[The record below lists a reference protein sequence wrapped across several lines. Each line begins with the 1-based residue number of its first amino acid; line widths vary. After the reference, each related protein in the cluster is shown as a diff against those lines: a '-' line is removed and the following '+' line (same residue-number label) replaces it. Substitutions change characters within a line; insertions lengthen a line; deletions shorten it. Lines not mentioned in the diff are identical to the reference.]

1 MSQEQLRAVL
11 IVVSDRAA
19 SGDRVDQTA
28 PKLAEALQQV
38 GICAEGSP
46 VIVPDEESRIAA
58 AIKAAAAV
66 AALVLT
72 TGGTGIAPRDVTP
85 EATRSVLD
93 REIPGLPEAM
103 RAASRK
109 KTPTADLSRAL
120 AGVCGQALVVNLP
133 GSPNGAEECLAA
145 ILPQVEHALR
155 LIRGAVRDCA
165 AELSRPPE
173 GAAPD
178 PASS

>member
-1 MSQEQLRAVL
+1 MQQEPLLAVL

-19 SGDRVDQTA
+19 SGDRVDRTA
-28 PKLAEALQQV
+28 PMLEEALRQV
-38 GICAEGSP
+38 GISAGGPP
-46 VIVPDEESRIAA
+46 VIVPDEKARIAT
-58 AIKAAAAV
+58 AITEAAAN

-72 TGGTGIAPRDVTP
+72 TGGTGIASRDVTP

-133 GSPNGAEECLAA
+133 GSPDGARECLLT
-145 ILPQVEHALR
+145 ILPQLTHAVR
-155 LIRGAVRDCA
+155 LIRGSVRDCG
-165 AELSRPPE
+165 AELSRGPE
-173 GAAPD
+173 IVAPD
-178 PASS
+178 TASS